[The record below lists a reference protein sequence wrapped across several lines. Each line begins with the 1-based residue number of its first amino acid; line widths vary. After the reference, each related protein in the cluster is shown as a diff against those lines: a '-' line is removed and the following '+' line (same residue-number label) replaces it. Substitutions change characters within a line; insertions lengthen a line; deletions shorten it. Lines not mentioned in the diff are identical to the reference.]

1 MARILTPQD
10 AHEIMN
16 ALVQQATGQS
26 ALAVT
31 DTSSFVSAGESVM
44 ATGVENTLN
53 ALSLVLLRNMIAL
66 RPYQAKFANI
76 NNINTGVYAHRLRK
90 ISYLSDPALP
100 AGDWNTQ
107 LYTNLEE
114 GFDNGRNE
122 TSSTASMWE
131 QHPATPLEMNFAG
144 SSVWQDAITRYEYQV
159 KQAFRDESTFNEFVA
174 GFMTEKGNAI
184 ERQKEAFSRMA
195 VLNFMAGLYDLGGD
209 RVVNLTAAFNTEF
222 GGTATT
228 QQLLTTRFTEF
239 LEFLVS
245 TIQFY
250 SDRMTHSTTSY
261 HWSPTR
267 SDGKVLLRHTPKDRQ
282 KLMLYNPLM
291 INARARVLP
300 AIFNDDYLKI
310 ENYEGID
317 YWQSFNT
324 PAAINITP
332 AVIGTNGVQ
341 MSGNAVNLT
350 NVVGMLFDEDA
361 LMIDFQLDEA
371 ATTPLEARKHYSTVW
386 YSMARNA
393 INDFSENAILFYM
406 ADK

>member
-10 AHEIMN
+10 AHQIMN

-31 DTSSFVSAGESVM
+31 DTSSFVSAGETVL

-53 ALSLVLLRNMIAL
+53 ALSLVLLRTMIAA
-66 RPYQAKFANI
+66 RPYQAKFASI

-114 GFDNGRNE
+114 GYDNGRNG

-184 ERQKEAFSRMA
+184 ERQKEAFSRMT
-195 VLNFMAGLYDLGGD
+195 VLNFMAGLFDLGGD
-209 RVVNLTAAFNTEF
+209 RAINLTPLINQKF
-222 GGTATT
+222 GGGYTT
-228 QQLLTTRFTEF
+228 EQILTEHYDNFVKT
-239 LEFLVS
+239 LVS
-245 TIQFY
+245 TLKTL
-250 SDRMTHSTTSY
+250 SDRLTESTVNY
-261 HWSPTR
+261 HWTPTR
-267 SDGKVLLRHTPKDRQ
+267 TDGKVLLRHTPKDRQ
-282 KLMLYNPLM
+282 KLMLYQPMMND
-291 INARARVLP
+291 ATARVMP
-300 AIFNDDYLKI
+300 EIFNDEYLKI
-310 ENYEGID
+310 ENYEGVN

-324 PAAINITP
+324 PSAINITP

-341 MSGNAVNLT
+341 VSGNAVNLT
-350 NVVGMLFDEDA
+350 NVVGLLFDEDA
-361 LMIDFQLDEA
+361 LMVDFHLDAA

-393 INDFSENAILFYM
+393 INDFSENAILLYM
-406 ADK
+406 ADE